1 MALKQSTLWYFS
13 ETKLKQ
19 KKEKKMKVRIHAN
32 FDLEKL
38 IQTQKQNQLV
48 QTRLIWMKM
57 VGGFFCSVR
66 PLSSVDFN
74 MAL

>member
-1 MALKQSTLWYFS
+1 MVFS
-13 ETKLKQ
+13 EIKLKR

-57 VGGFFCSVR
+57 VGGFFR
-66 PLSSVDFN
+66 PVVFLC
-74 MAL
+74 